1 MRYFMKPS
9 RKRSSYDFIT
19 LMYPREWRSIS
30 TQHGAMR
37 DYKLRL
43 LFIKVALYGRY
54 YF

>member
-1 MRYFMKPS
+1 MGYFMKLS
-9 RKRSSYDFIT
+9 RKHSLYDFIT
-19 LMYPREWRSIS
+19 LMYPQEWRSIS

-43 LFIKVALYGRY
+43 LFIKMALYDRY